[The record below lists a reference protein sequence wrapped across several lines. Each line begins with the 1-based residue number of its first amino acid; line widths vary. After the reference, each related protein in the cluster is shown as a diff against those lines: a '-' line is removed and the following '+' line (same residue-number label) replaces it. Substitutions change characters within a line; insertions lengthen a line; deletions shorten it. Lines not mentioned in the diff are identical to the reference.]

1 MGLKH
6 LREQNKDFNVN
17 IIDLISK
24 LDPTKTNKLTPF
36 LISVI
41 KTKLDETSDN
51 YMGNEPEYF
60 KSVFNQIDSDLHKFL
75 LYFVVDWF
83 FGVNNVSQIKKF
95 ADYLERGLIENN
107 DILKYKSFA
116 QIDEE
121 LSKAVTKELLSKVKK
136 EVLTVYEDEE
146 WWMFKPL
153 THDTSVVYG
162 YGTKWCTS
170 MKNEPEYFYRH
181 SRNGILIYIINK
193 KNNRKFG
200 CHRYFGESV
209 RIYDEPDQQID
220 SFETGM
226 SSEVLKEL
234 FILMN
239 DFRVNYS
246 FFSEEEKKK
255 SDEFFR
261 VKKGRLVPFPIPA
274 IDREELM
281 DESETRPEPYEDEI
295 PMDDMVMDQTQRFE
309 TRVARLGD
317 LTGEVV
323 RQMISN
329 TLNTNNLT
337 DDLP

>member
-6 LREQNKDFNVN
+6 LREQNKDFNIN
-17 IIDLISK
+17 IVDLISK

-36 LISVI
+36 LISMV
-41 KTKLDETSDN
+41 KKKLEQPFEHYLGD
-51 YMGNEPEYF
+51 EPENLRN
-60 KSVFNQIDSDLHKFL
+60 VIDGIDSGLHKML
-75 LYFVVDWF
+75 LYFMVDYY
-83 FGVNNVSQIKKF
+83 FGLHNVSQLNKF
-95 ADYLERGLIENN
+95 ADYLERGLIENK
-107 DILKYKSFA
+107 DILKYNDFG
-116 QIDEE
+116 QIEVE
-121 LSKAVTKELLSKVKK
+121 VSKAITKELLNQVKK

-153 THDTSVVYG
+153 THDTSIVYG

-181 SRNGILIYIINK
+181 SNGILIYVINK
-193 KNNRKFG
+193 KTNRKFG
-200 CHRYFGESV
+200 CHRHFGEPV

-226 SSEVLKEL
+226 STEILKEL
-234 FILMN
+234 FKLMN
-239 DFRVNYS
+239 EIRPNYT

-255 SDEFFR
+255 RDEIIGNR
-261 VKKGRLVPFPIPA
+261 RKIIPFPMPA

-281 DESETRPEPYEDEI
+281 DQPETRPEPYEDEI
-295 PMDDMVMDQTQRFE
+295 PMDDLVMAQTQRFE